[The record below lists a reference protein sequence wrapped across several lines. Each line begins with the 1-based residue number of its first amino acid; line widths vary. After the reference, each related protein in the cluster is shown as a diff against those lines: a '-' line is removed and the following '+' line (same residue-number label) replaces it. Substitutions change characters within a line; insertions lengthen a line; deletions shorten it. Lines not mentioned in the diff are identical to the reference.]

1 MNRHIEGKASVK
13 RSKHVGYRPK
23 RSTRPKRTSQ
33 TTKSRRSSKSY
44 YQVCQQDCESETQSR
59 NSTKGLK
66 MKENEGKGANREYF
80 TDSLLNRRMKR
91 LQGETK
97 PKRKSKA
104 GDNLKAVKR
113 ASNWGHGSKTE
124 GSLLENQKR
133 VAYSRNEP
141 IEPEVKSGSLQS
153 SIQASKQAS
162 FDSINGTRSFL
173 NLISYTSQEKKS
185 RLRKSEMFKDIR
197 SFSVSAKNSVVSAID
212 NINYKELSDVL
223 EESLVVF
230 KKKTRANNV
239 QTRHSQP
246 KTRLRKAKRDC
257 NKVSFNNDSI
267 KTSDERSRQKISKKR
282 DTLQGKVSKKK
293 ISKLD
298 QSKRSNSE
306 TSRKS
311 GSSAKSERSNS
322 SGGYITFNSETQ
334 TVKIVSQESK
344 HLLEQSIK
352 SGISLSRLFSKSIA
366 SYREVSDEGYRSNS
380 FLEYD
385 SKNKIKK
392 RGRKKLRGYH
402 SMVNNVIF
410 EESDDSCT
418 PVPSKPLKKK
428 PKMSVQCRRMGT
440 QNTQTRHA
448 RIKSDVFLKGI
459 EDSNFQERPNET
471 SFEFEEMNQIRFFSK
486 LEDNVPDQLQS
497 PNPVH
502 QASKQHFGTMTSSF
516 FPDFQSGIDA
526 NSKKPEIRP
535 SFLVNI
541 PQLPFISESQRPK
554 FGQKATTD
562 SLLICS
568 RTVSRPGETRQ
579 DNVKTK
585 SNKDN
590 LNLKR
595 LESEKKEEEM
605 IKKVEELKILF
616 EQWNRKGKRK
626 VWQSLLEFGK
636 VRASQ
641 TKRFRKSTK
650 KKSKLR
656 KNAKGSKAW
665 KQVSHKMT
673 NSLQIPRLPKVAN
686 QKKLRSNVFTPKT
699 SKLPDP
705 TTNKKKLKSMT
716 RSGDNSKNLRIG
728 NKSLV
733 DELKLNPSDRT
744 DNRTKLMIRNIP
756 NKFTITQLVDLFKS
770 EFHSEFD
777 FVYLVIDPKTDCN
790 TGYGFINMK
799 PGDAK
804 YRFFQRFNNSSW
816 PDSKSGKRCEV
827 TYARYQKPETIDLN
841 FLDKYMAEAHKYW
854 VCPNRIH
861 RKFPNSK
868 TYFFQLEQRRA
879 HLLNKQLYNREQYTF
894 QGYPANFYRMP
905 SQGFYYPP
913 PQMNYVHFTNQIP
926 DNFGS
931 DVSKRPRE
939 QMRSSGARSRHSQ
952 AF

>member
-1 MNRHIEGKASVK
+1 
-13 RSKHVGYRPK
+13 
-23 RSTRPKRTSQ
+23 
-33 TTKSRRSSKSY
+33 
-44 YQVCQQDCESETQSR
+44 
-59 NSTKGLK
+59 
-66 MKENEGKGANREYF
+66 MKENDGKSANREYF

-91 LQGETK
+91 LHGETK

-113 ASNWGHGSKTE
+113 VTNWGEGPGSKVE
-124 GSLLENQKR
+124 GSLSQNKKR
-133 VAYSRNEP
+133 GAYSRKEATKPEP
-141 IEPEVKSGSLQS
+141 KSGSLQS
-153 SIQASKQAS
+153 SIQASNQAS
-162 FDSINGTRSFL
+162 FDSICGTRSFL

-185 RLRKSEMFKDIR
+185 RLRKSEMFKDLG

-223 EESLVVF
+223 EESMVVF
-230 KKKTRANNV
+230 KKKNRANNV
-239 QTRHSQP
+239 QTGHSQP
-246 KTRLRKAKRDC
+246 KARTRKAKKDC
-257 NKVSFNNDSI
+257 NKVSYNDSI
-267 KTSDERSRQKISKKR
+267 KTSDERSRQKN
-282 DTLQGKVSKKK
+282 SKKK
-293 ISKLD
+293 DILERKVMKD
-298 QSKRSNSE
+298 TVGKMEQSSRSNSE
-306 TSRKS
+306 ISRKS
-311 GSSAKSERSNS
+311 KSSENSGRSNS
-322 SGGYITFNSETQ
+322 SGGYITFNSENQ
-334 TVKIVSQESK
+334 TATIVSQESK
-344 HLLEQSIK
+344 HLLEQSLK

-385 SKNKIKK
+385 SKNGIKK

-410 EESDDSCT
+410 EESDDPCT
-418 PVPSKPLKKK
+418 PVPQKPLKKK

-440 QNTQTRHA
+440 QNTQIRHA

-459 EDSNFQERPNET
+459 ADSKYQERPNES
-471 SFEFEEMNQIRFFSK
+471 SFEFEEMNRIRFFSK

-497 PNPVH
+497 PNPV
-502 QASKQHFGTMTSSF
+502 QETSKQHYHSMTSSF
-516 FPDFQSGIDA
+516 FPDFQSPTDF
-526 NSKKPEIRP
+526 NSKNEEIRP
-535 SFLVNI
+535 SFLEND

-579 DNVKTK
+579 ENGKIK

-590 LNLKR
+590 LNLTKI
-595 LESEKKEEEM
+595 ESDKNEEEM
-605 IKKVEELKILF
+605 IKKVEDFKILF

-626 VWQSLLEFGK
+626 VWQSLIEFGA
-636 VRASQ
+636 VRASKN
-641 TKRFRKSTK
+641 KRFRKSTK

-656 KNAKGSKAW
+656 KNGKGSKAW
-665 KQVSHKMT
+665 KQVGPKMT
-673 NSLQIPRLPKVAN
+673 NSLQIPRLPKLVC
-686 QKKLRSNVFTPKT
+686 QKKLRSNVFTPQISKQAEPT
-699 SKLPDP
+699 S
-705 TTNKKKLKSMT
+705 NKNKLKSVK
-716 RSGDNSKNLRIG
+716 RSGDNSRNVRIG

-804 YRFFQRFNNSSW
+804 YRFFERFNNSSW

-894 QGYPANFYRMP
+894 QGYPGNFYRMP

-931 DVSKRPRE
+931 DVSKRPRN
-939 QMRSSGARSRHSQ
+939 QMRSSGASSRHSQ